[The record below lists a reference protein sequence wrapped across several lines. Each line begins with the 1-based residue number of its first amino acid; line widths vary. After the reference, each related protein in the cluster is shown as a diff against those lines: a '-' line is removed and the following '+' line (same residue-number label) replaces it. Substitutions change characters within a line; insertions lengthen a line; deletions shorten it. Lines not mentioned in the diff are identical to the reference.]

1 MNFFPSFFLL
11 YPLSSTQEVKLN
23 YSRRI
28 NRPQT
33 STLNPFVDF
42 SDPLNLRTGNPN
54 LEAEFTDSFEFS
66 YSKDWKKFFF
76 APTLF
81 FRKSTNVI
89 QRVIE
94 VSDDNISTVTFDNI
108 NQRYLTGGEFVLRY
122 SPTSHWNLTLN
133 SNVFNLRI
141 TGESEE
147 YTNNGWTSDFMLM
160 SNLRIPNVCQ
170 FQVMG
175 QYISPITIPQGEL
188 DEIYSINI
196 GIRRPVLKNQGNISL
211 SITDISDSRAFN
223 ISTFGDVFIAV

>member
-1 MNFFPSFFLL
+1 M
-11 YPLSSTQEVKLN
+11 
-23 YSRRI
+23 
-28 NRPQT
+28 
-33 STLNPFVDF
+33 
-42 SDPLNLRTGNPN
+42 
-54 LEAEFTDSFEFS
+54 
-66 YSKDWKKFFF
+66 
-76 APTLF
+76 
-81 FRKSTNVI
+81 I

-223 ISTFGDVFIAV
+223 ISTFGENFTHKSTKKNESRIATLTFVYKFGNLKNKNRNAGGDQQPDNKENLGKGDYF

>member
-1 MNFFPSFFLL
+1 M
-11 YPLSSTQEVKLN
+11 
-23 YSRRI
+23 
-28 NRPQT
+28 
-33 STLNPFVDF
+33 
-42 SDPLNLRTGNPN
+42 
-54 LEAEFTDSFEFS
+54 
-66 YSKDWKKFFF
+66 
-76 APTLF
+76 F

-175 QYISPITIPQGEL
+175 QYISSITIPQGEL

-223 ISTFGDVFIAV
+223 ISTFGENFTHKSTKKNESRIATLTFVYKFGNLKNKNRNAGGDQQPDNKENLGKGDYF